1 MPMEG
6 QDQMSTADGK
16 FASATGSGPGVGRDI
31 ARGLASEDAHTAM
44 QDEEKNVVLLHRDGP
59 VGVITLNRPRV
70 LNAVDAAL
78 SDALG
83 AVLDE
88 FDRDP
93 GLRVGVVT
101 GAGRAFCAGADLA
114 AFADGES
121 VLPTIHPEWGFA
133 GLVEHYVS
141 KPLIAAVNGVA
152 VGGGTEIV
160 LACDLAVLS
169 SEATLGLPEV
179 KRGLIA
185 GGGGLI
191 RLPGQI
197 PPKIAAHAVF
207 TGEPVSAEA
216 ALRWGLVNSVVPP
229 TEVLPEALRLAHVIA
244 ANAPVAVRASKK
256 IMAHAQAAGLE
267 DRIWKVNSAESDAV
281 CASEDALEGAAA
293 FTEKRPPVWRNR

>member
-1 MPMEG
+1 
-6 QDQMSTADGK
+6 
-16 FASATGSGPGVGRDI
+16 
-31 ARGLASEDAHTAM
+31 M

-59 VGVITLNRPRV
+59 VGVITLNRPQV
-70 LNAVDAAL
+70 LNAVNAAL

-88 FDRDP
+88 IDRDP
-93 GLRVGVVT
+93 GLRVGVLT
-101 GAGRAFCAGADLA
+101 GAGRAFCAGADLQ
-114 AFADGES
+114 AFADGGS
-121 VLPTIHPEWGFA
+121 VLPTHHPEWGFA
-133 GLVEHYVS
+133 GLVQHYVS

-216 ALRWGLVNSVVPP
+216 ALRWGLVNSIVPP
-229 TEVLPEALRLAHVIA
+229 SEVLPEALRLAHVIA

-256 IMAHAQAAGLE
+256 IMSHAQTSGLE
-267 DRIWKVNSAESDAV
+267 NLVWNVNSAESDAV
-281 CASEDALEGAAA
+281 CASEDALEGAFA

>member
-1 MPMEG
+1 M
-6 QDQMSTADGK
+6 DTVDGTD
-16 FASATGSGPGVGRDI
+16 ASVTGAGRGVGRDS
-31 ARGLASEDAHTAM
+31 ARTPASEGAHATM
-44 QDEEKNVVLLHRDGP
+44 QDEEERVVLLHRDGP
-59 VGVITLNRPRV
+59 VGVITLNRPHV
-70 LNAVDAAL
+70 LNAVDAAV

-83 AVLDE
+83 AALDE
-88 FDRDP
+88 IDRDP
-93 GLRVGVVT
+93 DLRVGVLT
-101 GAGRAFCAGADLA
+101 GAGRAFCAGADLG
-114 AFADGES
+114 AFAAGGS
-121 VLPTIHPEWGFA
+121 VLPTNHPEWGFA
-133 GLVEHYVS
+133 GLVQHYVS
-141 KPLIAAVNGVA
+141 KPLVAAVNGVA

-185 GGGGLI
+185 GGGGLV

-207 TGEPVSAEA
+207 TGEPLSAEM

-229 TEVLPEALRLAHVIA
+229 SEVLPEALRLAHVIA
-244 ANAPVAVRASKK
+244 DNAPLAVRASKK
-256 IMAHAQAAGLE
+256 VMSHAHAAGFE
-267 DRIWKVNSAESDAV
+267 DDVWKVNSAESDAV

>member
-1 MPMEG
+1 
-6 QDQMSTADGK
+6 MSTVDGK
-16 FASATGSGPGVGRDI
+16 VAPVTGAGPDDGRDI
-31 ARGLASEDAHTAM
+31 VRGLASEDAHTAM
-44 QDEEKNVVLLHRDGP
+44 HDEEKNVVLLRRDGP

-70 LNAVDAAL
+70 LNAVNAVL

-88 FDRDP
+88 IDRDP
-93 GLRVGVVT
+93 GLRVGVLT
-101 GAGRAFCAGADLA
+101 GAGRAFCAGADLK
-114 AFADGES
+114 AFADGGS
-121 VLPTIHPEWGFA
+121 VLPTNHPEWGFA
-133 GLVEHYVS
+133 GLVQHYVS

-191 RLPGQI
+191 RLPGQM
-197 PPKIAAHAVF
+197 PAKIAAHAIF

-216 ALRWGLVNSVVPP
+216 ALRWGLVNSVVQPS
-229 TEVLPEALRLAHVIA
+229 EVLPEALRLAHLIA

-256 IMAHAQAAGLE
+256 IMSHAQAAGLD
-267 DRIWKVNSAESDAV
+267 DRIWQVNSAESDAV
-281 CASEDALEGAAA
+281 CASEDALEGASA